1 LEIGFWQWAGFIG
14 FLILMLA
21 LDLGI
26 FNRKKHEVHIKEA
39 LMWSAIWVFLSLAF
53 NVCVFY
59 FLGHKEGL
67 EFFTG
72 YLLEKSLSVDNLFV
86 FILLF
91 KFFDVPKKYQH
102 KVLYW
107 GIVGALIMRA
117 ALIILG
123 AALIVR
129 FSWIILIFGA
139 FLVIAGLKM
148 AFQKDESI
156 HPEKNPIVKFM
167 KKHFPITQDYH
178 KDKFFVRKEGLF
190 ATPLL
195 IVLIVVETSD
205 LIFAFDSIPAILAI
219 THNTFIVFTSNAFA
233 ILGLRALYFALSGF
247 MDKFYYLKIGLSM
260 ILVFIGMKM
269 LLSPVIHISTLLS
282 LIVIVVVLAVSI
294 IASLVRARTLK
305 IANGKSKT

>member
-1 LEIGFWQWAGFIG
+1 MEIGFWHWSGFVA

-26 FNRKKHEVHIKEA
+26 FNKKKHEVHVKEA
-39 LMWSAIWVFLSLAF
+39 LIWSAVWISLALIF
-53 NVCVFY
+53 NVGVFY
-59 FLGHKEGL
+59 LMGHQKGL

-102 KVLYW
+102 EVLYW
-107 GIVGALIMRA
+107 GIIGALIMRA
-117 ALIILG
+117 VLIIIG

-129 FSWIILIFGA
+129 FSWVILIFGG

-148 AFQKDESI
+148 AFQKNERI
-156 HPEKNPIVKFM
+156 HPDKNPIVKFM
-167 KKHFPITQDYH
+167 KKFLPITPEYH

-205 LIFAFDSIPAILAI
+205 LVFALDSIPAILAI
-219 THNTFIVFTSNAFA
+219 THDTFIVFTSNAFA

-247 MDKFYYLKIGLSM
+247 MDKFYYLKIGLSI

-269 LLSPVIHISTLLS
+269 LLAGVIHISTFLS
-282 LIVIVVVLAVSI
+282 LIIIVTVLTISILMSVV
-294 IASLVRARTLK
+294 RTRTIKNL
-305 IANGKSKT
+305 NGKI